1 MLLIRLEVSKLGEVK
16 TRNHIRSRIQFE
28 INSNLTFA
36 EIERETDD
44 LPQVEHFFLQTG
56 LFKPGK
62 GYESAIIKKHC

>member
-1 MLLIRLEVSKLGEVK
+1 MLLIRLAVSKLGELK

-44 LPQVEHFFLQTG
+44 LPQIEHFFLQTG
-56 LFKPGK
+56 IFKLGK
-62 GYESAIIKKHC
+62 VTKAQL

>member
-1 MLLIRLEVSKLGEVK
+1 MLLIRLAVSKLGELK

-44 LPQVEHFFLQTG
+44 LPQFENFFSQTG
-56 LFKPGK
+56 ILKLGK
-62 GYESAIIKKHC
+62 VTKAQL